1 MMSTIRAGVGTGGLY
16 TICYPFDRV
25 SASVSLS
32 CSDSLLILKSDLI
45 SKPTSLE
52 PQISPI
58 FIGEMTHFPISF
70 SLSLGPALSRLITW
84 EYSTVI
90 VHPPPS
96 ILVCSV
102 LPATISH
109 LQNWALVQNHEI
121 TLHTHEEGWNQK
133 VR

>member
-1 MMSTIRAGVGTGGLY
+1 MRAGVGRGGLY
-16 TICYPFDRV
+16 TICYPFDRA
-25 SASVSLS
+25 SASVSLG

-52 PQISPI
+52 PQIPPVS
-58 FIGEMTHFPISF
+58 IGEMTHFPVSF

-90 VHPPPS
+90 VPPPSS

-102 LPATISH
+102 LPATTSH
-109 LQNWALVQNHEI
+109 LQNWALVQYHEI